1 MNYMHAMSIPA
12 FVKTLTALSGVLDK
26 AAAHAEARKIKPE
39 VLLGA
44 RLYPDMFPLTRQ
56 VQIACDFAK
65 GAAARLGGLE
75 VPSWED
81 NEATFDELKSRIAR
95 TIGYVQSV
103 PESALAGSESRD
115 IEIKGRDRTLNFP
128 GLVYLVHFV
137 LPNFYFHAATAYDIL
152 RHNGV
157 ELGKKDFVGPM

>member
-1 MNYMHAMSIPA
+1 MAPA
-12 FVKTLTALSGVLDK
+12 AV
-26 AAAHAEARKIKPE
+26 AAARHRARENNVAFRATI
-39 VLLGA
+39 LT
-44 RLYPDMFPLTRQ
+44 LYPDMFPLTRQ

-81 NEATFDELKSRIAR
+81 NEASFDELKSRIAR

-115 IEIKGRDRTLNFP
+115 IEVKGRERTLTFT

-137 LPNFYFHAATAYDIL
+137 LPNFYFHATTSYAIL
-152 RHNGV
+152 RMMGA
-157 ELGKKDFVGPM
+157 ELGKRDFMGAMRMKTGG